1 MFAYFL
7 IMGFNNK
14 ELFSQTK
21 SNFSGPTRLTFGS
34 KDSIGMKVALD
45 FCPTLISLP
54 NSEVVSR

>member
-1 MFAYFL
+1 
-7 IMGFNNK
+7 MGFNNK
-14 ELFSQTK
+14 ELFSYTK